1 MERNQITLQGD
12 GQEERLFLQIKQMLD
27 DARKRIAHTV
37 NSVTIEAYW
46 QVGKY
51 IVEYEQ
57 NGNSRAKYGKGVIQ
71 LLSKR
76 LMAEY
81 GGGFTTTNL
90 KMMRQFYLNFPKGHA
105 LRDHLSWT
113 HWRTLLTVQNTTA
126 REYYINECVAENW
139 STRQL
144 ERQVNTMFYERMLA
158 STDKDSVNDF
168 ILQKHHL

>member
-113 HWRTLLTVQNTTA
+113 H
-126 REYYINECVAENW
+126 
-139 STRQL
+139 
-144 ERQVNTMFYERMLA
+144 
-158 STDKDSVNDF
+158 
-168 ILQKHHL
+168 